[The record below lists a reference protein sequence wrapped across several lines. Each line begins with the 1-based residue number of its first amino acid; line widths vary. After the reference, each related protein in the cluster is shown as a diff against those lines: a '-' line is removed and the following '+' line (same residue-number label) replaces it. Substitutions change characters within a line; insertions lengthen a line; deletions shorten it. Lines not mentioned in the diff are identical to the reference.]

1 MRLSK
6 DIKAVFEKP
15 VDAELTVRDIRD
27 RVSVKGFGMLI
38 LILSLPSALPLPAP
52 GYSVPFG
59 IALLLLGVQMVL
71 LRKTPW
77 FPERVLRREV
87 GIRADSKLIG
97 NMVWFLGLFEKIIRP
112 RWRSMYTNKL
122 TYRAM
127 GLMVCLCAL
136 SMCIPIPLT
145 NTGPALGIFLIGLG
159 AMEEDG
165 LSGIAGLIVGMAG
178 ILLTLTI
185 LTLIVF
191 FGMEAVDM
199 VKDFIKSLLGAG

>member
-6 DIKAVFEKP
+6 DIIAVFEKP
-15 VDAELTVRDIRD
+15 AHAELTVRDIRD

-38 LILSLPSALPLPAP
+38 IILSLPSALPVPAP

-59 IALLLLGVQMVL
+59 IALAILGMQMVL
-71 LRKTPW
+71 LRETPW

-87 GIRADSKLIG
+87 GIRADSKFIG
-97 NMVWFLGLFEKIIRP
+97 NLVWFLGFFEKLIRP
-112 RWRSMYTNKL
+112 RWRFVYTNKWL
-122 TYRAM
+122 YRAM
-127 GLMVCLCAL
+127 GAMICLCAI

-159 AMEEDG
+159 ALEEDG
-165 LSGIAGLIVGMAG
+165 LSGLAGMITGTAG

-191 FGMEAVDM
+191 FGMEATDM
-199 VKDFIKSLLGAG
+199 VKDFIRNLR